1 MMTTTKPAEPAGET
15 AGLRDEVRH
24 EIERAQHAGLSLNKI
39 ASLSGLPFSTVRRAA
54 NSHGDPR
61 ISTLERMRKAIRKVA
76 RDAEA
81 DLRQRAME
89 LARKRGPIRLVP
101 FAEFAV
107 PAFTLAQVHGLVL
120 HERYCAICDLLHAL

>member
-1 MMTTTKPAEPAGET
+1 MMSRKPAEPAADET
-15 AGLRDEVRH
+15 AGLREEVKH

-39 ASLSGLPFSTVRRAA
+39 AALSGLPFSTVRRAA

-89 LARKRGPIRLVP
+89 LARKRGPIRLLP
-101 FAEFAV
+101 IAEFLA
-107 PAFTLAQVHGLVL
+107 PAL
-120 HERYCAICDLLHAL
+120 

>member
-1 MMTTTKPAEPAGET
+1 MMSRKPAEPASET
-15 AGLRDEVRH
+15 AGLREQVRH

-81 DLRQRAME
+81 DLRQRAMD
-89 LARKRGPIRLVP
+89 LARRAPRLLP
-101 FAEFAV
+101 FVQYAV
-107 PAFTLAQVHGLVL
+107 PAFTLTHVHGFAL
-120 HERYCAICDLLHAL
+120 HDRVCLICDLLRAL